1 MLNELKHTRQI
12 PGENK
17 RRWFTSLDM
26 DLIVWFGPENNP
38 VSFELC
44 YNKQANERSLR
55 WSLSHVSH
63 SSVDSGEQEPG
74 KYKAT
79 PVLVEASY
87 FDVSKVQ
94 RLFTAES
101 TQLPQEIS
109 DFVMSALQ
117 TCN

>member
-1 MLNELKHTRQI
+1 M
-12 PGENK
+12 
-17 RRWFTSLDM
+17 WFE
-26 DLIVWFGPENNP
+26 PENNP

-44 YNKQANERSLR
+44 YSKQTKERSLR
-55 WSLSHVSH
+55 WSLSDVSH
-63 SSVDSGEQEPG
+63 SSVDSGEEAPG

-79 PVLVEASY
+79 PLLREASH

-94 RLFTAES
+94 SLFTAECK
-101 TQLPQEIS
+101 QLPQEIS